1 LGDHLGFVEFCYNFT
16 KHSTIG
22 VRPFELALGVEVGQP
37 VNSTIAR
44 IGGECCKRGINVEDL
59 VNKCKSQKKFGK
71 NID

>member
-37 VNSTIAR
+37 VNSTIPR
-44 IGGECCKRGINVEDL
+44 IGKERCKRGINVEDM
-59 VNKCKSQKKFGK
+59 VNKCKSQKNLEKT
-71 NID
+71 